1 MTDDDDRFLSRWA
14 RLKQGEKARGADE
27 ALPEETKEVVA
38 PPEEIDDEARAKV
51 IAELPDIEA
60 MDESSD
66 FTAFL
71 QAGVPEE
78 LRRRALR
85 KLWRLN
91 PVFANLDGLND
102 YDEDFTDAAT
112 VVQGL
117 KTLYQVG
124 KGMVTPEDEAAEAAK
139 TAVAEGEEKAEDTA
153 GDPEPDTAT
162 LCSPDPQET
171 ETAREEP
178 VVAPPQPAAPPT
190 AAPGTAAMRRWGR
203 FASDS

>member
-1 MTDDDDRFLSRWA
+1 MAEEDEGRFLSRWA
-14 RLKQGEKARGADE
+14 RLKQEEKDAGHE
-27 ALPEETKEVVA
+27 PPPPETAKEVA
-38 PPEEIDDEARAKV
+38 ERPEEIDEEARAKL
-51 IAELPDIEA
+51 IAELPDIETLE
-60 MDESSD
+60 ESSD

-124 KGMVTPEDEAAEAAK
+124 KGMVTPEEEAAESELAESE
-139 TAVAEGEEKAEDTA
+139 VAEGEPEEVSPAPETAEPCAPESVEQEVQTA
-153 GDPEPDTAT
+153 EATPLEAPEPVG
-162 LCSPDPQET
+162 PI
-171 ETAREEP
+171 
-178 VVAPPQPAAPPT
+178 PPANAAK
-190 AAPGTAAMRRWGR
+190 RRWGR
-203 FASDS
+203 FESET

>member
-1 MTDDDDRFLSRWA
+1 MTEPDDRFLSRWA
-14 RLKQGEKARGADE
+14 RLKQEERARPAE
-27 ALPEETKEVVA
+27 APAPETAKDVAEQPEELDE
-38 PPEEIDDEARAKV
+38 EARAKL
-51 IAELPDIEA
+51 IAELPDIETL
-60 MDESSD
+60 EEGSD

-102 YDEDFTDAAT
+102 YDDDFTDAAT

-124 KGMVTPEDEAAEAAK
+124 KGMVTPEEEAAETAEAAENSPQEPE
-139 TAVAEGEEKAEDTA
+139 A
-153 GDPEPDTAT
+153 PEPEPEPAQF
-162 LCSPDPQET
+162 CAPERPERET
-171 ETAREEP
+171 ETHSPAPEDVPEP
-178 VVAPPQPAAPPT
+178 VAAAKPGS
-190 AAPGTAAMRRWGR
+190 AAKRRWGR
-203 FASDS
+203 FESES